1 MLYRIFPGLLW
12 LHGYHKGVFK
22 SDLVSGIT
30 IGVMLIPQGMGY
42 AMLAGL
48 PPEFGLYASILPPIL
63 YAVLGTSNKIS
74 IGPVALDSILIL
86 TGLSVLAEPGSPAYI
101 ELAIALTLMVGLLQ
115 FAFGLLRFGFIANF
129 LSYPVIVGYTSAAAI
144 IIIGNQLQSL
154 VGVRVEGGNI
164 FELLYQ
170 LLSSSAN
177 WNLVTVTIGV
187 SSLLFIYASNKF
199 APKFPC
205 ALATLITGMFLA
217 GVLQLEQYGI
227 DTINAIPQGM
237 PELVLP
243 NFDLKV
249 LSDLLPVAFT
259 VALMGYVGTIS
270 ICKSQEEPSD
280 IINTRPNQELIAIG
294 LANTLGALFRA
305 FPVSASFSRS
315 AAFRSAGALTQ
326 VSAVVSSAV
335 LAITLIYLTP
345 IFSHYPLPN
354 TILSAIIIM
363 SVASLFKYG
372 EMKTL
377 LQQNRKEFVILLL
390 TFVITL
396 LLGVQQGLMV
406 GVAVSVSMVIYN
418 SANPHMTEL
427 GLIEEENLYRNITRF
442 NNAKTREELLI
453 FRFDAPLYFANKDYF
468 TEHLYAWMRQR
479 PANSMKA
486 IIFDAEAVNSIDSTA
501 IRMLAQLIESF
512 KRQHI
517 QLLLTNLTGPV
528 RDTLKVSHLD
538 GYLTKD
544 HIFATIH
551 DAVEYFD
558 EGVHKSSMTALQ
570 SNA

>member
-1 MLYRIFPGLLW
+1 MLYRLFPGLLW
-12 LHGYHKGVFK
+12 LQGYHRGVFK

-42 AMLAGL
+42 AMVAGL
-48 PPEFGLYASILPPIL
+48 PPEYGLYASIFPPVL
-63 YAVLGTSNKIS
+63 YALLGTSNKIS

-86 TGLSVLAEPGSPAYI
+86 TGLSVLAEPGTPAYL
-101 ELAIALTLMVGLLQ
+101 ELAIALTLLVGLLQ
-115 FAFGLLRFGFIANF
+115 FVFGLLRFGFIANF

-144 IIIGNQLQSL
+144 IIMGSQLQSL
-154 VGVRVEGGNI
+154 VGTRVEADNV

-170 LLSSSAN
+170 LLASLSEWN
-177 WNLVTVTIGV
+177 WVTVTIGAA
-187 SSLLFIYASNKF
+187 SLLFIRASNKF
-199 APKFPC
+199 TPKFPC
-205 ALATLITGMFLA
+205 ALVALVVGMYLA

-227 DTINAIPQGM
+227 DTINSIHQGM

-243 NFDLKV
+243 KLGLDQ
-249 LSDLLPVAFT
+249 LSGLLPVAFT

-270 ICKSQEEPSD
+270 ICKSQEKPSD
-280 IINTRPNQELIAIG
+280 KISARPNQELIAIG

-335 LAITLIYLTP
+335 LAITLLYLTP
-345 IFSHYPLPN
+345 LFTHYPLPK

-372 EMKTL
+372 EMKNL

-390 TFVITL
+390 TFLITL
-396 LLGVQQGLMV
+396 LLGVQQGLVV
-406 GVAVSVSMVIYN
+406 GVVVSISMVIYN

-442 NNAKTREELLI
+442 NNAKVREELLI

-468 TEHLYAWMRQR
+468 TEHLYAWMKRR
-479 PANSMKA
+479 PPNSLKA
-486 IIFDAEAVNSIDSTA
+486 VIFDGEAVNSVDSTA
-501 IRMLAQLIESF
+501 IRMLAQVIENL
-512 KRQHI
+512 RGQDI
-517 QLLLTNLTGPV
+517 QFCLTNLIGPV
-528 RDTLKVSHLD
+528 RDALKGSQLS
-538 GYLTKD
+538 GYLEKK
-544 HIFATIH
+544 HIFSTIH
-551 DAVEYFD
+551 DAVTYFD
-558 EGVHKSSMTALQ
+558 EGVHRRAEIALQ
-570 SNA
+570 TNA